1 MGRATRYVRGTRPRQ
16 GCPALPHR
24 PARKRSPKGGVR
36 GQQRWY
42 NRHMASSYR
51 TNDGHTVRIG
61 STVWG
66 VNGQGPFTLVEPESA
81 PEGWVSVVSADGED
95 WRLHAPEDIALY
107 YVTTRP

>member
-1 MGRATRYVRGTRPRQ
+1 AELLTAAQEAGRVRPDLTPDE
-16 GCPALPHR
+16 L
-24 PARKRSPKGGVR
+24 SPKGGVR